1 MAILT
6 TTTNGLNFIGG
17 TTYIQTGTTTLMSIA
32 VDGSI
37 AFNEYGAGYL
47 KTDASGNIT
56 ADNTGGGLPGGPYVT
71 IGTNQTI
78 TGIKSFSSKIGAD
91 GGIDGLTLAN
101 GGITGSNYD
110 ITGVNQLVISDPG
123 EGIVFTGTATM
134 YLNAVDD
141 ATDSILKLT
150 NATQLNLNSTARIT
164 SLVNPTGAQDAATKN
179 YVDTEIGNIPSGLAF
194 EGNWNASTDTP
205 TLAGTTQDN
214 GKFWIV
220 SVAGSTNLSGIT
232 DWAVGDWAIYVDNG
246 AGTDAWQ
253 KVDNSSTLSGL
264 GAAGKVAFWS
274 TTSNV
279 SFNNNFSYD
288 GTYLTSPRIRV
299 GDGTDGFFYSESA
312 GRTAF
317 TGGDFYIQSGVTN
330 YFNYATNIYLGDNT
344 GDNVLFR
351 GSTIT
356 GTNWDITPAGAI
368 SASST
373 IYSAGG
379 FLVPYAAATKKPMI
393 NLAGATTYGLWH
405 TEGSNDI
412 FSFDFGGV
420 SKHQFFQTGNAV
432 FAGEVQAAS
441 LDINGAGDFSGK
453 VDFQGTAAIEGGS
466 GYGVFKGYTTN
477 DNHFIAV
484 RGIVANTATL
494 SITGGHQTTFVEH
507 ADSTSEGWYFKSKTT
522 GAYREIARIDGTN
535 QMFLGGNKVWNAGN
549 DGAGS
554 GLDADLLDGIN
565 STSFLRSDAVDTASQ
580 RIVFS
585 ANATNNW
592 DTIATGSGNQ
602 GSIEIYNTGGGN
614 DAFMAFHTGGDY
626 ALYFGLDADTNQLSV
641 GGWSMGANKYK
652 IWHAGNDGSG
662 SGLDADL
669 LDGYHASTSRASAN
683 TIPIRDGNGYL
694 NLGWINTTSGNTTST
709 ISDVYVNTNDGY
721 IRKATKSHFRSQLTD
736 GVYLPI
742 AGTAADSN
750 LLDGKDHTNFGAT
763 LATYGTTA
771 GSSGRIRITAP
782 FNTNS
787 SHMFQVTVSIY
798 SGYTIHTY
806 VVGGYMYS
814 SINNW
819 YLPKVVYSGTGTP
832 DIKVGR
838 DSNGK
843 AYISIANGNYT
854 GVRVHNMTRGYQ
866 TSVADTYD
874 PWTITIDAAL
884 PNVLSPDIY
893 TTWTSGN
900 DGAGSGLDADLLD
913 GQQGSYYAPA
923 SGGNYWPTSGSWWG
937 SNMPGSRAR
946 GTQDSGGE
954 IVVIKNNPSN
964 GRSSIL
970 VDGQFYAGENGGFYS
985 LYSGNSYNN
994 KVGFYGNSSGHFYIT
1009 TTNVKANGNT
1019 MWHAGNDGAG
1029 SGLDADTVDGYQAT
1043 SLLKSDENDA
1053 FTGTLTMGTQK
1064 ALVANNYGRGVY
1076 GIYSSTRY
1084 QHVWSMGTAYN
1095 IADNGS
1101 DTGNL
1106 YGLAYT
1112 HTNVGGQSKP
1122 GLSHQLLVMTNGVTK
1137 TAIGSGI
1144 WTSGSVN
1151 IGGGTNIAGDLV
1163 ASSNSFMSGYLKVT
1177 GDIRG
1182 NGQEL
1187 VLNAGESYA
1196 YATGQTSEHV
1206 YVNAEAGLIISSSPD
1221 NWSSGWAGRNN
1232 TYINRADGTSSFTGK
1247 ISVQGSNVIEIDQ
1260 GTSSFNHVSVLSNFG
1275 SKLFSAT
1282 NYGYVLESSAVP
1294 ANPVTFRFDNDRYR
1308 IYSGSSGEA
1317 LTVLANKK
1325 VGINNTAPGYQLD
1338 VSGNA
1343 RFTGTTVHSAGLY
1356 TSGTNTRNKISV
1368 WSSLST
1374 YTIGMKNGFGYG
1386 GLGGDSTGTDYAM
1399 SFQMSNDT
1407 NRGWWWG
1414 DSSHSDVQGAMSLT
1428 TQGKLVVATS
1438 IKVGAG
1444 EGTRSAG
1451 TSKLTVVA
1459 PLGGIGADFQIDG
1472 GSGFGTKNVRI
1483 EIPAYGEGL
1492 QLTSFAA
1499 SSLDNNAITF
1509 YQDAN
1514 KRGSIVVNA
1523 TSTSYN
1529 TTSDYRLKENKEIIS
1544 DAIERVKALKP
1555 VKFNWISEPSQ
1566 PKIDGFYA
1574 HELAEVVPEAVT
1586 GEKDALD
1593 HENNPDYQSIDQSKI
1608 VPLLSAAL
1616 QQAVD
1621 KIEELEQRIQL
1632 IENK

>member
-1 MAILT
+1 
-6 TTTNGLNFIGG
+6 
-17 TTYIQTGTTTLMSIA
+17 
-32 VDGSI
+32 
-37 AFNEYGAGYL
+37 
-47 KTDASGNIT
+47 
-56 ADNTGGGLPGGPYVT
+56 
-71 IGTNQTI
+71 
-78 TGIKSFSSKIGAD
+78 
-91 GGIDGLTLAN
+91 
-101 GGITGSNYD
+101 
-110 ITGVNQLVISDPG
+110 
-123 EGIVFTGTATM
+123 
-134 YLNAVDD
+134 
-141 ATDSILKLT
+141 
-150 NATQLNLNSTARIT
+150 
-164 SLVNPTGAQDAATKN
+164 
-179 YVDTEIGNIPSGLAF
+179 
-194 EGNWNASTDTP
+194 
-205 TLAGTTQDN
+205 
-214 GKFWIV
+214 
-220 SVAGSTNLSGIT
+220 
-232 DWAVGDWAIYVDNG
+232 
-246 AGTDAWQ
+246 
-253 KVDNSSTLSGL
+253 
-264 GAAGKVAFWS
+264 
-274 TTSNV
+274 
-279 SFNNNFSYD
+279 
-288 GTYLTSPRIRV
+288 
-299 GDGTDGFFYSESA
+299 
-312 GRTAF
+312 
-317 TGGDFYIQSGVTN
+317 
-330 YFNYATNIYLGDNT
+330 
-344 GDNVLFR
+344 
-351 GSTIT
+351 
-356 GTNWDITPAGAI
+356 
-368 SASST
+368 
-373 IYSAGG
+373 
-379 FLVPYAAATKKPMI
+379 
-393 NLAGATTYGLWH
+393 
-405 TEGSNDI
+405 
-412 FSFDFGGV
+412 
-420 SKHQFFQTGNAV
+420 
-432 FAGEVQAAS
+432 
-441 LDINGAGDFSGK
+441 
-453 VDFQGTAAIEGGS
+453 
-466 GYGVFKGYTTN
+466 
-477 DNHFIAV
+477 
-484 RGIVANTATL
+484 
-494 SITGGHQTTFVEH
+494 
-507 ADSTSEGWYFKSKTT
+507 
-522 GAYREIARIDGTN
+522 
-535 QMFLGGNKVWNAGN
+535 MFLGGNKVWNAGN

-1616 QQAVD
+1616 QQAID